1 MKNSLNPAVLRTVNQ
16 CNFNKFSNAVHAN
29 RVLDEHCMFFVLEGE
44 WEIWQDGEPY
54 TVKKDDMIFLMR
66 GRHHYGLIPSSPV
79 VRTCFIHPAADAADK
94 LIDEEETPPRAAH
107 YGAPSFVF
115 NTLIHCQGNPAIKGF
130 FEKIIQLY
138 YSDDPYKREE
148 ISGNFLLL
156 FSQMSQMS
164 TSGMCCPQIVT
175 DVIDRIN
182 RTPHK
187 FFTLQELADSVYV
200 CPKTL
205 SSQFKSS
212 TGMTI
217 HKYQTDLKM
226 KMANSL
232 LNSDPTIT
240 LREVAKQFGYYD
252 EFHFS
257 RVLKQYFGRTPKA
270 KRY

>member
-1 MKNSLNPAVLRTVNQ
+1 
-16 CNFNKFSNAVHAN
+16 
-29 RVLDEHCMFFVLEGE
+29 
-44 WEIWQDGEPY
+44 
-54 TVKKDDMIFLMR
+54 
-66 GRHHYGLIPSSPV
+66 
-79 VRTCFIHPAADAADK
+79 
-94 LIDEEETPPRAAH
+94 
-107 YGAPSFVF
+107 
-115 NTLIHCQGNPAIKGF
+115 
-130 FEKIIQLY
+130 
-138 YSDDPYKREE
+138 
-148 ISGNFLLL
+148 
-156 FSQMSQMS
+156 MS

-257 RVLKQYFGRTPKA
+257 PGFSSSTSAARPKQKGIDTNFSIYGIRQRTPVSA
-270 KRY
+270 KLVLYSLSADGRSRRIGAFSFGAFV

>member
-44 WEIWQDGEPY
+44 WEIWQDNEPY

-66 GRHHYGLIPSSPV
+66 GHHHYGLKPSSPV
-79 VRTCFIHPAADAADK
+79 VRTCFIHPAADAADR
-94 LIDEEETPPRAAH
+94 LVEETETAGLH
-107 YGAPSFVF
+107 TDSTSSFVF
-115 NTLIHCQGNPAIKGF
+115 DTLIHCQGNPAIRGL

-138 YSDDPYKREE
+138 YSDDSYKCEE

-164 TSGMCCPQIVT
+164 TSGVCCPQIVT

-187 FFTLQELADSVYV
+187 FFTLQELAAGVYV

-232 LNSDPTIT
+232 LNSEPTIT
-240 LREVAKQFGYYD
+240 LKEVAKQFGYYD

-257 RVLKQYFGRTPKA
+257 RVFKQHFGRTPKA
-270 KRY
+270 KKY